1 MIRFAD
7 SYPVSGAYQFGEIH
21 VQVTKRKPQFL
32 DAFPLP
38 VDAFGGGN
46 AQNAGSGDGII
57 LIQFTRLPVSENV
70 QGIRVRRF
78 HLAVFSHHVGNSR
91 DISVPRYIPGLQ

>member
-7 SYPVSGAYQFGEIH
+7 SHPVSGAYQFGEIH

-46 AQNAGSGDGII
+46 AQNAGSGDGIS
-57 LIQFTRLPVSENV
+57 LCVASFVNSFTQFFIVYFVAIFAFYGRTCLLYTSDAADE
-70 QGIRVRRF
+70 
-78 HLAVFSHHVGNSR
+78 L
-91 DISVPRYIPGLQ
+91 